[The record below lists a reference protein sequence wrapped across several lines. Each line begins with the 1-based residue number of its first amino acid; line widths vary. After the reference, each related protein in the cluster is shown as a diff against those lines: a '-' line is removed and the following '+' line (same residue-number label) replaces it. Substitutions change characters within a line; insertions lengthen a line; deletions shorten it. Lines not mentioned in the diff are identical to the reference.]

1 MASDRLCRDRKER
14 IVILDTNALMMLF
27 EFSIDLEA
35 ELNRLLGL
43 YCIFVPTTVL
53 DELRLLS
60 ENGKGKQ
67 KIIAKSALALSKNYK
82 CLQTHLSSSVDDS
95 LISLA
100 KENDGIVLTNDK
112 EKVKRDGFE
121 SYFSQSKKEIVT
133 TIRKVGKISKGILR
147 QLNEDLHLYSQ
158 VHYSI
163 VRLFLL
169 QNYP

>member
-35 ELNRLLGL
+35 ELNRFLGS
-43 YCIFVPTTVL
+43 YCIFVPTIVL

-60 ENGKGKQ
+60 EKGKGKK
-67 KIIAKSALALSKNYK
+67 KIIAKSALTLSKNYK
-82 CLQTHLSSSVDDS
+82 CMQTRLTGSVDES

-112 EKVKRDGFE
+112 ELRKKLKEMDLKVIFLRA
-121 SYFSQSKKEIVT
+121 KK
-133 TIRKVGKISKGILR
+133 KLSM
-147 QLNEDLHLYSQ
+147 Q
-158 VHYSI
+158 
-163 VRLFLL
+163 
-169 QNYP
+169 